1 MTFLQAGYDLERIS
15 HCAKDRECQEDLMS
29 GELSLEKI
37 LKNLRP
43 VMLEESYVFCSLP
56 QGQYGALP
64 SLSPLA
70 SVQEPEGLTLV
81 LTAQEAGRAGLS
93 SEGTFRCIRL
103 EVHSSLESVGLTA
116 TVSTALA
123 SAGISANLIAGAHH
137 DHVLV
142 PEQKAARA
150 LEVIRVVSQLAAG
163 P

>member
-1 MTFLQAGYDLERIS
+1 
-15 HCAKDRECQEDLMS
+15 MS

-37 LKNLRP
+37 LKNLCP
-43 VMLEESYVFCSLP
+43 VLLEESYVFCSLP

-81 LTAQEAGRAGLS
+81 LTAKEAAHEGLS

-123 SAGISANLIAGAHH
+123 KEGISANLIAGAHH
-137 DHVLV
+137 DHVLI
-142 PEQKAARA
+142 PAQKAGRA
-150 LEVIRVVSQLAAG
+150 LDVLQGLGQLAAG